1 MIPSQPH
8 RARSTIQRLLRAI
21 RSSFTLV
28 SQRVRE
34 LYCLSVVTVSNRFLC
49 RAARGRDGKQGREG
63 EAHTMAVITPISRE
77 ELLRARNAKQPGPRT
92 LRRQSLDADAVA
104 VIRAVNETGA
114 AAIDALGE
122 APRRY
127 VAGLRGALARAGKEE
142 ILVRRKGRTNR
153 IIAWQMRPE
162 DKVIQEQRRAWG
174 AELAA
179 RFWGQRRKRERTRI
193 SGGRRKGRS
202 SRTG

>member
-1 MIPSQPH
+1 
-8 RARSTIQRLLRAI
+8 
-21 RSSFTLV
+21 
-28 SQRVRE
+28 
-34 LYCLSVVTVSNRFLC
+34 
-49 RAARGRDGKQGREG
+49 
-63 EAHTMAVITPISRE
+63 MAVITPISRE